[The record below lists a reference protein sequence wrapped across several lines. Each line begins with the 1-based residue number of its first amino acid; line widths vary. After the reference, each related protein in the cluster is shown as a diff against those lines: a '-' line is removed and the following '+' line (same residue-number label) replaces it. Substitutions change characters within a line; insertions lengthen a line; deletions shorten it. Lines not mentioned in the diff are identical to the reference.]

1 VRKFKDDYAIFYQVW
16 LLSVQG
22 YTDNMIKKSAPRKDG
37 GGMGRCPRF
46 FGNGARFLHFKDT
59 TQIMLEITCRSTC
72 DQSNVHVA
80 RLETGL
86 RQLVYDYLLY
96 SQSSN
101 NYTGQMSCYRRVYGS
116 CWLTESYRTA
126 NDWRTLC
133 AVKSTAIWSSGMYC
147 LFCKA
152 NDRKPKYNS

>member
-1 VRKFKDDYAIFYQVW
+1 MHFNIWLIYIDIYKIKHISNFKSKAEMHFYHRNPPN
-16 LLSVQG
+16 LASREFETSSL
-22 YTDNMIKKSAPRKDG
+22 II
-37 GGMGRCPRF
+37 
-46 FGNGARFLHFKDT
+46 

-116 CWLTESYRTA
+116 SWLTESYRTA